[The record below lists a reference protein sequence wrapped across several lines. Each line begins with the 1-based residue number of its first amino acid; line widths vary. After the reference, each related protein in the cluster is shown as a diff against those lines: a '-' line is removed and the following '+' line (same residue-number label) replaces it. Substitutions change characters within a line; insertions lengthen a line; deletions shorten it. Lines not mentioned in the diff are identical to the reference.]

1 MCSIKKQVDKMNN
14 NYYYY
19 ESNWGVTVAVT
30 RNAHFSVLTTL
41 EMTSECR
48 LHGTRTYI
56 KCDDGVTLDDAGEV
70 VDLELT
76 SECPTWID
84 CVREMDT
91 PVTLASASA
100 KEHKIGGLKFADKCF
115 LTVRVPVECDFVEGM

>member
-1 MCSIKKQVDKMNN
+1 MSHVSKVDKMNT

-30 RNAHFSVLTTL
+30 RHPHFSVLTTL

-48 LHGTRTYI
+48 LRRNRTYI
-56 KCDDGVTLDDAGEV
+56 KCDDGVTLDNAGEV

-76 SECPTWID
+76 SECPTWIE
-84 CVREMDT
+84 CVREVDT

-100 KEHKIGGLKFADKCF
+100 RAHKVGGLKFADKCF